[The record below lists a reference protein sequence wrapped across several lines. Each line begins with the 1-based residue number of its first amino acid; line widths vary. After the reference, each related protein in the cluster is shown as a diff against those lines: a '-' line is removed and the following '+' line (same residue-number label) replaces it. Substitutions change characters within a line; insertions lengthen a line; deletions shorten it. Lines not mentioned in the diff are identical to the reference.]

1 MVLVAASA
9 RSIPSGCFQLQPPYR
24 EPGVTIRSCCPI
36 VDPPLASTGDRD
48 CCSPAENGGAMCKKC
63 VELDDKIAH
72 YKRISTYVTDQL
84 TLNGIA
90 GLIKQMQSEKS
101 ALHLAQPG

>member
-1 MVLVAASA
+1 
-9 RSIPSGCFQLQPPYR
+9 
-24 EPGVTIRSCCPI
+24 
-36 VDPPLASTGDRD
+36 
-48 CCSPAENGGAMCKKC
+48 MCKKC

-84 TLNGIA
+84 TLDGIA
-90 GLIKQMQSEKS
+90 GLIKQMQSEKA